1 MRNLAAVLP
10 ERVDVVLTANTFH
23 GVEAKD
29 VFVKPVYDSLRPG
42 GQCVLVNWHDLL
54 KAETPVAGRARGSPD
69 ELHPSVEKTHELI
82 AKTFEV
88 RKEIDL
94 PTLLRPHRDSIV
106 GLLPVSLRTL

>member
-54 KAETPVAGRARGSPD
+54 KAETPVAGRARGPPD

-82 AKTFEV
+82 AKTWRSV
-88 RKEIDL
+88 RRSTCLHYSAPIE
-94 PTLLRPHRDSIV
+94 TR
-106 GLLPVSLRTL
+106 